1 MNPLARLTRRSGFL
15 LRGLVR
21 RASPW
26 TNVYGV
32 GRSLIAGSSALT
44 LIFSHPTHFFRPVAG
59 LPDAPLCGGAASAS
73 LFCIV
78 PPGLLTATY
87 WLAVLL
93 LLIVASGW
101 RPRWTGLIHWW
112 VSYSLV
118 AAVPLVD
125 GGDQIAT
132 ILALLLLPVTLTDPR
147 RWHWEAIERYERSP
161 RYRSRL
167 IAWSALGLV
176 RAQVSFVYFHAAVG
190 KLAVEEWSDGTALYY
205 WLSDPLF
212 GLSPW
217 AEPFVLPVLH
227 SALLLP
233 LVTWGTILLEALLFA
248 AIIGTPVVRQTL
260 LRAAVA
266 FHLLI
271 AVLIGIPSFSIA
283 MVGALILYLRPA
295 SRTFGAGL
303 PTWEGLVARAP
314 GDPGLLDG
322 RLAAAG
328 LAKRDGATRAS
339 R

>member
-1 MNPLARLTRRSGFL
+1 MSPLATVLRRGGVP
-15 LRGLVR
+15 LRRLVR
-21 RASPW
+21 RSSPW
-26 TNVYGV
+26 TDVYGV
-32 GRSLIAGSSALT
+32 GRSLIAGSTALT
-44 LIFSHPTHFFRPVAG
+44 LIFSHPTTFFRPVAS
-59 LPDAPLCGGAASAS
+59 LPDAPLCVGAARAS

-78 PPGLLTATY
+78 PPELLTAWY

-101 RPRWTGLIHWW
+101 RPRWTGVVHWW
-112 VSYSLV
+112 VSYSIV

-147 RWHWEAIERYERSP
+147 RWHWEAIERHEPSP

-167 IAWSALGLV
+167 IAWSALALIKV
-176 RAQVSFVYFHAAVG
+176 QVSFVYFHAAVG
-190 KLAVEEWSDGTALYY
+190 KLQVEEWSDGTALYY

-217 AEPFVLPVLH
+217 AEPLVVPVLH

-233 LVTWGTILLEALLFA
+233 LVTWGSILLEALLFA
-248 AIIGTPVVRQTL
+248 AIVATPGIQRALLWAGVV
-260 LRAAVA
+260 

-271 AVLIGIPSFSIA
+271 AILIGIPSFSIA

-295 SRTFGAGL
+295 SRTFGARPRATRRSRRADSGWIG
-303 PTWEGLVARAP
+303 PVRGNGTGRVPAATPRAP
-314 GDPGLLDG
+314 AI
-322 RLAAAG
+322 R
-328 LAKRDGATRAS
+328 
-339 R
+339 